1 MKTGDDLV
9 YALVFPTDADLE
21 SCFPLQ
27 TNNKESF
34 GVLFLLPR
42 FSQNDIEI
50 LAVMPVVLIFYVEI
64 TPKEEP

>member
-42 FSQNDIEI
+42 FS
-50 LAVMPVVLIFYVEI
+50 
-64 TPKEEP
+64 